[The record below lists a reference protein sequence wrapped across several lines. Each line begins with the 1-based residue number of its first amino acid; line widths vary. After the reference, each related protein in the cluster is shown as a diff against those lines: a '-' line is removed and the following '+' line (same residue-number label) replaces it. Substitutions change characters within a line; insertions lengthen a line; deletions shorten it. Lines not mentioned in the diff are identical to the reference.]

1 MKPLAYFCRFHLSLF
16 ATLQQSMLQ
25 KLKSLICCCIVLFF
39 CFSSFVPW
47 HQHLPWTFFCL
58 ESWAMV
64 GVHLIN
70 LACSTLE
77 SLVYVIFKLLSLF
90 FILFLFFLLIFIQFV
105 AKRSIIYVQLL
116 LCLQCSHELQQWS
129 IIYVILLFKICS
141 YSQDWSSVPF
151 KIPLMN
157 LYIMHNSN
165 LLVVADFRFIF
176 AFLHAWWAVNWY
188 ANV

>member
-1 MKPLAYFCRFHLSLF
+1 MKPLAYYCRFHLSLF

-90 FILFLFFLLIFIQFV
+90 FILFLFFSVNIYIICS
-105 AKRSIIYVQLL
+105 KKSIIYVQLL
-116 LCLQCSHELQQWS
+116 LWLQCSHALQQWS

-165 LLVVADFRFIF
+165 LSVVVDFRFIF